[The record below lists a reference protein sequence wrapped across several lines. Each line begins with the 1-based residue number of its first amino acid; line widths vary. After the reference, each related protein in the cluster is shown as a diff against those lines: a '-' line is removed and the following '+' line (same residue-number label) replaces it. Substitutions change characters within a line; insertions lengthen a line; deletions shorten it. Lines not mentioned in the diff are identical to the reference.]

1 MNCTLKSHTA
11 IILIINANSNYSTF
25 IKITAKWWR
34 SVLEFVFN
42 KQVIAT
48 YLLLDIP
55 KVTPKVH

>member
-1 MNCTLKSHTA
+1 MSCTLKSHTA
-11 IILIINANSNYSTF
+11 IILIINAHYNYSTF

-42 KQVIAT
+42 KQIIAT

-55 KVTPKVH
+55 KVTQKVH